1 MTNEEKLAQL
11 KEELRY
17 WQDYLVQISDSPSY
31 EKRPFRNKVRSV
43 QSHIARVEIAMGIRP
58 KPEPKQPKI
67 TFEEWLAKR
76 EAASA
81 VTETASQERN

>member
-17 WQDYLVQISDSPSY
+17 EQMYLIQIADSPSY
-31 EKRPFRNKVRSV
+31 EKRPFRNKIRSL
-43 QSHIARVEIAMGIRP
+43 QSHIAKVEVAMGIRP

-76 EAASA
+76 EVASA
-81 VTETASQERN
+81 IETASQERN